1 MRDGED
7 VLFVERLS
15 ARDAVVNF
23 SRVAGRL
30 PLHVTSSGLV
40 LLAYGDAQL
49 QERVLSRPLQR
60 FTDRTIGTAEELRAA
75 MAEVRRQGFALLPG
89 HVHEEATGIAVPVR
103 DALGEVVAG
112 LSVIV
117 PNDGRAVAHVPV
129 LLAAARGLS
138 RALSRSAR
146 DG

>member
-1 MRDGED
+1 
-7 VLFVERLS
+7 
-15 ARDAVVNF
+15 
-23 SRVAGRL
+23 
-30 PLHVTSSGLV
+30 
-40 LLAYGDAQL
+40 
-49 QERVLSRPLQR
+49 
-60 FTDRTIGTAEELRAA
+60 

-117 PNDGRAVAHVPV
+117 PNDGRAAANVPV

-138 RALSRSAR
+138 RTLARAAGAL
-146 DG
+146 